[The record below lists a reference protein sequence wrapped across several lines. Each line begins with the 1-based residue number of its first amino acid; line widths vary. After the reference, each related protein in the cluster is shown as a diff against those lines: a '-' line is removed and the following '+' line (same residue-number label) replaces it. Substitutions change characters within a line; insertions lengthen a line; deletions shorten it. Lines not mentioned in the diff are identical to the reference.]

1 VRFSA
6 ALRLQIAGQ
15 HARVAGLSLSY
26 KELWF
31 REAVVSLRTILSIL
45 LLPLLAVSTVQAVES
60 TDFLPAGMLLN
71 CVIDE
76 PNFSSKTAAIG
87 DPILCHLGTT
97 TAFGR
102 QAFPRGSYLTGH
114 LDDARAPGHFFGK
127 GSLSIQFDR
136 LVLPGEGVLPLAA
149 KVVSVP
155 KYKVARDGRI
165 DGKGHAKRDAVEWAI
180 PVLWP
185 VKVLTLPARGPY
197 PTLKGEVRITLR
209 LMEDAVIPTRVASVP
224 MPPWV
229 RPRSSSRP
237 VSLTL
242 NPDYRLMSAV
252 DVRPAARYPVTVSV
266 RESASGIAA
275 RKPTLLVMK
284 DHSAY
289 LVEAYWLDR
298 ENIRCVMQS
307 GENKLFPM
315 TNVDFTETVRI
326 NGERK
331 VAFAL
336 QAK

>member
-1 VRFSA
+1 
-6 ALRLQIAGQ
+6 
-15 HARVAGLSLSY
+15 
-26 KELWF
+26 
-31 REAVVSLRTILSIL
+31 
-45 LLPLLAVSTVQAVES
+45 
-60 TDFLPAGMLLN
+60 LN

-97 TAFGR
+97 SAFGR

-114 LDDARAPGHFFGK
+114 LENAKDPGHFFGK

-155 KYKVARDGRI
+155 KYKVERDGRI

-209 LMEDAVIPTRVASVP
+209 LMEDAVIPARVASVP
-224 MPPWV
+224 MPPWT
-229 RPRSSSRP
+229 RPRSRP
-237 VSLTL
+237 TSLTV
-242 NPDYRLMSAV
+242 NPDYRLMSAA
-252 DVRPAARYPVTVSV
+252 DVRQAARPPEMVNV
-266 RESASGIAA
+266 RRSAIGVAE

-289 LVEAYWLDR
+289 LVQEYWLYR
-298 ENIRCVMQS
+298 EEIRCVMPS
-307 GENKLFPM
+307 GENRRFLM
-315 TNVDFTETVRI
+315 ANVDFTETVRI
-326 NGERK
+326 NGERN

-336 QAK
+336 QAR

>member
-1 VRFSA
+1 
-6 ALRLQIAGQ
+6 
-15 HARVAGLSLSY
+15 
-26 KELWF
+26 
-31 REAVVSLRTILSIL
+31 VSLRTILAIV
-45 LLPLLAVSTVQAVES
+45 LLPLLAVSTVRAVES

-114 LDDARAPGHFFGK
+114 LDDAKAPGHFFGK

-209 LMEDAVIPTRVASVP
+209 LMEDAVIPARVASVP

-237 VSLTL
+237 VSLTV

-266 RESASGIAA
+266 REPARGVAA

>member
-1 VRFSA
+1 M
-6 ALRLQIAGQ
+6 
-15 HARVAGLSLSY
+15 
-26 KELWF
+26 
-31 REAVVSLRTILSIL
+31 SLRTILSIL
-45 LLPLLAVSTVQAVES
+45 LLLLPALSTVQAVES

-76 PNFSSKTAAIG
+76 PNFSSKTAEVG

-102 QAFPRGSYLTGH
+102 QTFPRGSYLTGH
-114 LDDARAPGHFFGK
+114 LEDAKSPGHFFGK
-127 GSLSIQFDR
+127 GSLTIQFDR

-155 KYKVARDGRI
+155 KYKVERNGKIA
-165 DGKGHAKRDAVEWAI
+165 GKGHAKRDAVEWAI

-185 VKVLTLPARGPY
+185 VKVMTLPARGPY

-209 LMEDAVIPTRVASVP
+209 LMEDAVIPARVASVP
-224 MPPWV
+224 MPPSV
-229 RPRSSSRP
+229 RLSSSSRP
-237 VSLTL
+237 VSLGI
-242 NPDYRLMSAV
+242 NSDYRLVNAV
-252 DVRPAARYPVTVSV
+252 DVRRMARPPAATLNFRGSAAGVGDRKATV
-266 RESASGIAA
+266 
-275 RKPTLLVMK
+275 LVLK

-289 LVEAYWLDR
+289 LVQEYWIDR
-298 ENIRCVMQS
+298 DDIRCVMQN

-315 TNVDFTETVRI
+315 ATVDFAETVRI

-331 VAFAL
+331 MAFAL